1 MNKSSQ
7 GASGKTKEQKRAEA
21 EARNARSKAR
31 KELEQKVTSIEQSL
45 AALEKRKL
53 ELVELLQ
60 DGATYADAVKFRA
73 LSEELEQIE
82 PKIAQETAAWE
93 QATEAFEAM
102 VMSEKAS

>member
-1 MNKSSQ
+1 
-7 GASGKTKEQKRAEA
+7 
-21 EARNARSKAR
+21 
-31 KELEQKVTSIEQSL
+31 
-45 AALEKRKL
+45 
-53 ELVELLQ
+53 
-60 DGATYADAVKFRA
+60 VKFRA